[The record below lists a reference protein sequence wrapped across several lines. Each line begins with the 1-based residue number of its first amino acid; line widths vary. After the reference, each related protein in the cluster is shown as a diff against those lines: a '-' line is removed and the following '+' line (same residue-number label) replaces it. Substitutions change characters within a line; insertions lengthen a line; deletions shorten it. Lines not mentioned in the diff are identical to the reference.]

1 MLAVYYESIKI
12 HLQNK
17 KRGTYYIE
25 YIIEFQDCVKEITSF
40 VSVLSAKN
48 KNDRGLSK
56 CVK

>member
-17 KRGTYYIE
+17 KRVTYYIE
-25 YIIEFQDCVKEITSF
+25 YILEFQDCVIEITSF

-48 KNDRGLSK
+48 KTIGHS
-56 CVK
+56 V